1 METEFTNPAKCLV
14 LMLIFDK
21 FTAELTEA
29 YIGASFKA
37 SSAITIRSILKIL
50 LFVFFLIH
58 LIVFYQYSQGVQI

>member
-1 METEFTNPAKCLV
+1 
-14 LMLIFDK
+14 MLIFAK